1 MKKSLLLLI
10 IAIFT
15 LTTAFDA
22 NAWTDR
28 NTFGLKGAVKAV
40 YKNDYEYPSLEF
52 DEDGTLITGESDGCN
67 EIKLSRDKNNRIHS
81 VGTWIDYSKFS
92 YNKKGQVSKKI
103 HVCELVENTI
113 TYTYNTKGHIIKKI
127 SKYPPTY
134 EIPVE
139 ITTYTYQKFDSYGNW
154 IKRTAKTG
162 KKRTVETRTITY
174 Y

>member
-10 IAIFT
+10 VAIFT

-22 NAWTDR
+22 NAWTDC
-28 NTFGLKGAVKAV
+28 NTFGLKGPVENV
-40 YKNDYEYPSLEF
+40 YDNYGNAIWEF
-52 DEDGTLITGESDGCN
+52 DEDGTLIIEEGDGIN
-67 EIKLSRDKNNRIHS
+67 GKKLSRDKNNRIHS
-81 VGTWIDYSKFS
+81 VGYWNDYYIFS

-139 ITTYTYQKFDSYGNW
+139 ITTYTYQKFDKYGNW
-154 IKRTAKTG
+154 TKRTAKTR
-162 KKRTVETRTITY
+162 KERTVETRTITY